1 MAKDDAFPT
10 TADSQSLAQLHL
22 LVASELSVK
31 VRHFIRRVM
40 ENDEKNS
47 KKIGWND
54 FRDMLPILT
63 EYDARNW
70 LRILS
75 SLERRKGEYHFF
87 AEHTYDE
94 IPSCPS
100 CRTKK
105 VAKVP
110 VIAHAVVA
118 SIKPWERSSIY
129 LPFLQAVQAGP
140 QSIFVEGSADV
151 LGNLA
156 FAKGGRLPNEKKRA
170 TGLFEFMKGKSG
182 TFDKETTKKISEKLK
197 PQAEK

>member
-1 MAKDDAFPT
+1 MPRDDAFPT
-10 TADSQSLAQLHL
+10 TTDSQSLAQLHL

-31 VRHFIRRVM
+31 VRHYIRSDM

-87 AEHTYDE
+87 ATHPYDE
-94 IPSCPS
+94 ISLCPS
-100 CRTKK
+100 CRSKK
-105 VAKVP
+105 IGKTTT
-110 VIAHAVVA
+110 IAHAVVA

-129 LPFLQAVQAGP
+129 LPFFQAVQAGP

-156 FAKGGRLPNEKKRA
+156 FAKGGRLPSEQKRA
-170 TGLFEFMKGKSG
+170 TGLYEFMKTKRETIDEGK
-182 TFDKETTKKISEKLK
+182 KK
-197 PQAEK
+197 